1 MKEIS
6 LKFMKYSLVGCI
18 NTCIYFLCVFLLIE
32 QLHFESLLGSCFSF
46 ILMTIAS
53 FCQNVRYTFKGL
65 VTQQRLVRFF
75 SVSLIGFML
84 NFLLIYFVVHVLF
97 FHYMWGELLTIL
109 IIPVVNFLLNNYWT
123 FQTN

>member
-1 MKEIS
+1 
-6 LKFMKYSLVGCI
+6 MKYSLVGCI